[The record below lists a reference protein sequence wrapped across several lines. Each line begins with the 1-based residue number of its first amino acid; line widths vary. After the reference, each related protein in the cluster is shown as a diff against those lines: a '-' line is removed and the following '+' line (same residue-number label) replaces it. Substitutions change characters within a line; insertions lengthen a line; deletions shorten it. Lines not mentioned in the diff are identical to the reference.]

1 MPRYAMQ
8 QFSIYQSSDTRIYL
22 LQNQNSYPIQ
32 SPQKTENKA
41 FRTRA
46 CSSYRSTLS
55 DWLKKKEYKD
65 EEPLRGYGTTSEP
78 KLSIQTKT
86 VDVLI
91 TIKCDLQSTDLHH
104 QITLRF
110 RPQSSKTSPVT
121 TQKPQK
127 IKPPHKSNIPA
138 G

>member
-91 TIKCDLQSTDLHH
+91 TIKCDLQSTDIHH
-104 QITLRF
+104 QAPSEFI
-110 RPQSSKTSPVT
+110 PIIKNIASTSP
-121 TQKPQK
+121 KAPDN
-127 IKPPHKSNIPA
+127 KPPHKSNLPA
-138 G
+138 D